1 MGKKLFVGNLSWG
14 TDESSLEGLFAEF
27 GPIREIKVITDRET
41 GRSRGFAFVT
51 FETDAAAEAALAT
64 DGGKLDGRDIRV
76 SIAEDRRNGGGGGG
90 GGFRP
95 RHDNNDTGPEIIR
108 RDRDSGGG
116 APGRR
121 PGFSR

>member
-27 GPIREIKVITDRET
+27 GTIREIKVITDRET

-51 FETDAAAEAALAT
+51 FDTDAAAEAALAT

-76 SIAEDRRNGGGGGG
+76 SVAEDRRNGAGGGGG
-90 GGFRP
+90 GGNGGFRS
-95 RHDNNDTGPEIIR
+95 RHESNDAGPEIIR
-108 RDRDSGGG
+108 RDSG
-116 APGRR
+116 AARR
-121 PGFSR
+121 PGFSSR